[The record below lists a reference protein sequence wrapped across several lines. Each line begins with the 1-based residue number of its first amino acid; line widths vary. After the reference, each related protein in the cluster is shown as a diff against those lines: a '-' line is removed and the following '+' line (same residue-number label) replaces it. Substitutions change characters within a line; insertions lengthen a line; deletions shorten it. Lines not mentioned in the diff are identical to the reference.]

1 MDRFV
6 GRKREIASL
15 DRLMVRVASGGR
27 IGRPGR
33 AILMRGRRRVGKSR
47 LAEEFVR
54 RSGLPHVFFTAATRP
69 QAAELRR
76 FQNEVVGS
84 SLPDAG
90 LFAEMTLD
98 SWDAALRLLARAIP
112 QDSPSIV
119 VIDELPFMISSDPTL
134 EGTLQLLFD
143 REFSHRPVLLILIG
157 SDIAMMEAINQ
168 YDRPFYMR
176 ATEMVVKPLTP
187 ADVGDMLE
195 LPAADAFDA
204 HLISGGLPLI
214 CEEWPSGTPV
224 WDYLEQS
231 VNDPVSGLIV
241 SGERALSAE
250 FPPDAQAR
258 SVLGAIGSG
267 QRTFS
272 SIARATGGIPQA
284 SLSRAIQILLE
295 KRMIISDIPIST
307 KPSREN
313 RYHIA
318 DPHLRFW
325 LPFIEPSLPEIER
338 GRGDLVM
345 ERMRK
350 SWTSWRGMAVEPV
363 IRESLRRMDGLPE
376 GTGAIG
382 GYWNRTNNPEID
394 IVGADR
400 EPIAKKITMVGSIKW
415 LENRPFDSHD
425 LGELMVHRSKLPGAD
440 TSTPLYAVSRS
451 GSSVGEVTVIGP
463 EDLLEAWR
471 QTS

>member
-1 MDRFV
+1 
-6 GRKREIASL
+6 
-15 DRLMVRVASGGR
+15 
-27 IGRPGR
+27 
-33 AILMRGRRRVGKSR
+33 MRGRRRVGKSR

-76 FQNEVVGS
+76 FQDEVVDSG
-84 SLPDAG
+84 LPDAG
-90 LFAEMTLD
+90 LFVNMTLD
-98 SWDAALRLLARAIP
+98 SWDAALRLLARTIP

-119 VIDELPFMISSDPTL
+119 VIDELPFMISGDPAL

-187 ADVGDMLE
+187 ADVADMLG

-214 CEEWPSGTPV
+214 CEEWPSGTSV
-224 WDYLEQS
+224 EDYLKQS
-231 VNDPVSGLIV
+231 TNDPISGLIV

-250 FPPDAQAR
+250 FPPEAQAR
-258 SVLGAIGSG
+258 AVLSAIGSG

-272 SIARATGGIPQA
+272 SITRATGGIPQA
-284 SLSRAIQILLE
+284 SLSRALQILLE
-295 KRMIISDIPIST
+295 KRMIVSEAPIST
-307 KPSREN
+307 KPSREI

-325 LPFIEPSLPEIER
+325 LPFVEPSMPEIER

-345 ERMRK
+345 DRIRR
-350 SWTSWRGMAVEPV
+350 SWTSWRGMAAEPV

-376 GTGAIG
+376 GTAAIG

-425 LGELMVHRSKLPGAD
+425 LGELIVHRSKLPGAD
-440 TSTPLYAVSRS
+440 TSTPLYTVSRS
-451 GSSVGEVTVIGP
+451 GSSVGEVTVIDP
-463 EDLLEAWR
+463 TDLLEAWR